1 MHLHITEQ
9 EHPNFG
15 FGTKAEIDIPYQTE
29 PAKSIAHEAYA
40 HPHSWRGKS
49 NVELLRHFLT
59 KYCPNVE
66 VIDKCLTEMQ
76 LIGYFITKM

>member
-1 MHLHITEQ
+1 MKPMRTLIVED
-9 EHPNFG
+9 E
-15 FGTKAEIDIPYQTE
+15 
-29 PAKSIAHEAYA
+29 
-40 HPHSWRGKS
+40 KS
-49 NVELLRHFLT
+49 NVELLEHFLT